1 MKVKALD
8 HVSISTR
15 CLDDTRKFYEDVL
28 GFEVG
33 ARPKLASTG
42 YWLYSDGKATIHV
55 VLNEKEAPAAPIK
68 ATAEEMQDTGI
79 DNHIAFTV
87 EDGKQVTDRL
97 TELGYGYWDR
107 DLSDRGLY
115 QVFVKDPN
123 GVILE
128 LNDYYR
134 ERG

>member
-1 MKVKALD
+1 
-8 HVSISTR
+8 
-15 CLDDTRKFYEDVL
+15 
-28 GFEVG
+28 
-33 ARPKLASTG
+33 
-42 YWLYSDGKATIHV
+42 
-55 VLNEKEAPAAPIK
+55 
-68 ATAEEMQDTGI
+68 MQDTGI